1 MNDTAWIDKNK
12 IWILPDEGGGVV
24 IANNNYTE
32 MKYGDKVLMDSFSV

>member
-1 MNDTAWIDKNK
+1 MTLHELIR
-12 IWILPDEGGGVV
+12 IRYEYYLTRGGGVV